1 MEIFILALI
10 DKADLTSLYA
20 FQQQAGLQPGGIR
33 STLERL
39 EQRSLI
45 ERAESSARQRRDY
58 SLTLEGSRFLNASWQ
73 QSLGDQLDTEAALR
87 AACVAL
93 LMGAS
98 DQAITYLKH
107 LSTARLSAA
116 QDKGLDAEKLGK
128 TKKNPLSTYKWMRAL
143 TEAQR
148 LDAEST
154 AFSQLSQHLEAKQNQ
169 HGKRS

>member
-1 MEIFILALI
+1 
-10 DKADLTSLYA
+10 
-20 FQQQAGLQPGGIR
+20 
-33 STLERL
+33 
-39 EQRSLI
+39 
-45 ERAESSARQRRDY
+45 
-58 SLTLEGSRFLNASWQ
+58 
-73 QSLGDQLDTEAALR
+73 
-87 AACVAL
+87 
-93 LMGAS
+93 MGAS

-148 LDAEST
+148 LDAESK